1 MSSTEGVSVPGLEDV
16 GVTCQG
22 QVSPHIAD
30 GSVRHSGQES
40 PRQRVGNME
49 MNEVIRQRRS
59 ELGMSQ
65 GELATKVG
73 VDRRQIRRYESG
85 ETQPTLS
92 VAKTI
97 ARALGITV
105 DELAGDETH
114 RIDLT
119 GDWWVCWQSWKDG
132 VEVLNPHQVRIS
144 QRGDTAEIIAV
155 TRGTPLEGGGYM
167 WHGEIRVWDNEVLM
181 GWYIANEAAV
191 RSKGTLYFKLHQ
203 HGINAVGRWVGLS
216 YDGPIIT
223 GWSALARTEDDVI
236 ALMDK
241 LRNDEKA
248 S

>member
-1 MSSTEGVSVPGLEDV
+1 
-16 GVTCQG
+16 
-22 QVSPHIAD
+22 
-30 GSVRHSGQES
+30 
-40 PRQRVGNME
+40 ME

-236 ALMDK
+236 ALMDQ